1 MFVHSLA
8 IGNALLHLITSAKDS
23 AVRQESLAVPGR
35 LASTQPHVVSNIV
48 RDAVLA
54 WLRTQDA
61 HRSAALT
68 TVVEE
73 TNSSSSQAQK
83 IGQLLHTIFSP
94 AHNDERD
101 VLAERAV
108 DFLVPTHHPE
118 MTEKAQISWISLV
131 QGIGLD
137 PADLLTERKEQV
149 LKVLMD
155 AAGAP
160 PKVSKSALVTQM
172 LPFPGADDGEGCTVG
187 RSGIPSDHDNFV
199 CRSGRVCEHL
209 S

>member
-1 MFVHSLA
+1 
-8 IGNALLHLITSAKDS
+8 LITSAKDS
-23 AVRQESLAVPGR
+23 AVRQESLTVPGR
-35 LASTQPHVVSNIV
+35 LASKQPHVVSNIV

-61 HRSAALT
+61 HRSALT
-68 TVVEE
+68 TVIEE

-94 AHNDERD
+94 AHKDERD

-160 PKVSKSALVTQM
+160 PKVSMSALFTQMLRM
-172 LPFPGADDGEGCTVG
+172 LPFPGADDVEGCTVG
-187 RSGIPSDHDNFV
+187 RSGFPSDHDTFV
-199 CRSGRVCEHL
+199 CRSGSVCEHF